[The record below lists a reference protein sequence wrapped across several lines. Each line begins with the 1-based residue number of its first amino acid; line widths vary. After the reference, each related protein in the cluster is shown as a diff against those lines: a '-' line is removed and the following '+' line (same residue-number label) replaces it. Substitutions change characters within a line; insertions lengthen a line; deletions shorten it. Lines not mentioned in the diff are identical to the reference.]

1 MKKSRLARTVVL
13 GVVVA
18 ALGIWWLARA
28 YEVES
33 ATLLGFLMTSVVF
46 VAGFIVLALAGA
58 VALRTLRRRRPP
70 IDLSGRAGRR
80 AKAGAGQGKSVKKRE
95 KRGR

>member
-46 VAGFIVLALAGA
+46 VAGSIVLALVGA
-58 VALRTLRRRRPP
+58 IALRTLRRRRPP
-70 IDLSGRAGRR
+70 IDLSGRAGR
-80 AKAGAGQGKSVKKRE
+80 AKAGQGKSVKKRE

>member
-80 AKAGAGQGKSVKKRE
+80 AKAGQGKSVKKRE